1 MILRLPS
8 HSIRTKFLL
17 VGLAAVLL
25 SGSVSFFLAA
35 EQRRQLERQLRSSA
49 VNIANQTKFVMV
61 PLIAFDSRVEMKK
74 ALELLRTNPDFAYA
88 GVFDANGTALASV
101 GSAAPIRCDG
111 KSGQQL
117 VDGGGLLRV
126 STPIVDGGTTW
137 GCFQLGISEERS
149 QRDAKRLWTITILAS
164 LATILVTLASGAYLA
179 RSIAYP
185 VTRLAETVSRVER
198 GEWDTPI
205 DVSSGDEIGLLAS
218 GFRSMLQ
225 ELRRSK
231 SYVEDI
237 LHSMADSLV
246 VVDREGK
253 IRTANPA
260 TYSLLGYGEGKLL
273 GERIERITSGIDP
286 LNAPG
291 LQGEESSSGI
301 EIEYV
306 AQDGLKIPVLASVAR
321 MGGHSDTVICMA
333 QDLRERKRAERELLL
348 AKEAAESANREKS
361 AFLANMSHEIRTPL
375 NAIMGYSQ
383 LMLRDPHL
391 GSDAKEN
398 LNIINRSG
406 VNLLALIN
414 DILDMSKIE
423 AGQLGLNPAPF
434 DLLDLV
440 KDLELMFRLR
450 AETKSLKLDVDIS
463 PDCQRSIEADEGKLR
478 QVLINL
484 LGNAVKFTERGSIR
498 LRMRMTQRENRQ
510 LWLSAQV
517 EDTGLGIAAEEQ
529 TGLFRPFVQSQSGRN
544 LQGGTGLGLA
554 ISQQFI
560 RLMGGQITLVSEV
573 GKGST
578 FHFEV
583 PVRAADAE
591 FISKRMGTRRVTGL
605 QSTQPAPR
613 ILIVDDEPYNR
624 GWLTRLLKI
633 IGFSM
638 QEAENGAEAIRL
650 WQEWK
655 PDLILMDVRMP
666 VMDGLEATRRIR
678 QHPGG
683 TEIAIIALTASAL
696 NDDRHAIMQSG
707 VNDFLSKPCQE
718 DELLQ
723 KMQACLNITYLYD
736 DAAAPRNDSG
746 ANAGSGSKSAAIQD
760 LLQEMPPELAR
771 DLQLAIQNGD
781 KGRLDQLIEQVGEWD
796 VAISHALKDLADRY
810 EYDALT
816 RLLEGAGRR
825 ETMAGRKPC

>member
-1 MILRLPS
+1 MRHRLPL

-49 VNIANQTKFVMV
+49 VNIANQTTFVMV
-61 PLIAFDSRVEMKK
+61 PLIAFDSTEEIKK

-88 GVFDANGTALASV
+88 RVSGETGAPLASV
-101 GSAAPIRCDG
+101 GNSSPVRCDG

-126 STPIVDGGTTW
+126 STPIVDGGKTW
-137 GCFQLGISEERS
+137 GCLQLGISEARS
-149 QRDAKRLWTITILAS
+149 QRDAKRLWTITIIAS
-164 LATILVTLASGAYLA
+164 LLSILVTLASGAYLA

-185 VTRLAETVSRVER
+185 VTRLAEAVSRVQR

-205 DVSSGDEIGLLAS
+205 DVGSGDEVGLLA
-218 GFRSMLQ
+218 RSFQSMIQ
-225 ELRRSK
+225 ELKRSK

-260 TYSLLGYGEGKLL
+260 TYSLLGYSEGKLF
-273 GERIERITSGIDP
+273 GEPVERITSGIELLDAAR
-286 LNAPG
+286 LR
-291 LQGEESSSGI
+291 GEVSSSGI
-301 EIEYV
+301 EVEYV

-333 QDLRERKRAERELLL
+333 QDLRERKRAERELLS
-348 AKEAAESANREKS
+348 AKEAAESANRAKS

-383 LMLRDPHL
+383 LMLRDPDL
-391 GSDAKEN
+391 GPGAKEN

-406 VNLLALIN
+406 VHLLALIN

-423 AGQLGLNPAPF
+423 AGQVGLNPAPF

-440 KDLELMFRLR
+440 KDLEVMFRLR
-450 AETKSLKLDVDIS
+450 AETKGVKLEVDIC
-463 PDCQRSIEADEGKLR
+463 PDCQRSIESDMGKLR
-478 QVLINL
+478 QVLVNL

-498 LRMRMTQRENRQ
+498 LRMSMTQRENGQ

-560 RLMGGQITLVSEV
+560 RLMGGEIRLVSEA
-573 GKGST
+573 GTGST
-578 FHFEV
+578 FYFEV
-583 PVRAADAE
+583 PVLAVNGG
-591 FISKRMGTRRVTGL
+591 FVSKQMETRSVTGL
-605 QSTQPAPR
+605 ESAHPAPR
-613 ILIVDDEPYNR
+613 ILIVDDEPNNR

-638 QEAENGAEAIRL
+638 REAADGEEAIRV

-678 QHPGG
+678 QHEGG
-683 TEIAIIALTASAL
+683 AEPVIIALTASAMS
-696 NDDRHAIMQSG
+696 DDRRVVMQSG

-723 KMQACLNITYLYD
+723 KMQAHLKLSYLYD
-736 DAAAPRNDSG
+736 GTLYDGTEAPRNDSG
-746 ANAGSGSKSAAIQD
+746 AALGSDPISVPV
-760 LLQEMPPELAR
+760 QELPAELAG
-771 DLQLAIQNGD
+771 DLRLAIGNGD
-781 KGRLDQLIEQVGEWD
+781 KGRLDQLIEQVGERD
-796 VAISHALKDLADRY
+796 SALSLALKNLADRY

-816 RLLEGAGRR
+816 YLLEGAG
-825 ETMAGRKPC
+825 A

>member
-1 MILRLPS
+1 MMLRLPF

-35 EQRRQLERQLRSSA
+35 EQRRQLEQQLRSSA
-49 VNIANQTKFVMV
+49 VNIANQTKFVMA
-61 PLIAFDSRVEMKK
+61 PLIAFDSRDEMKK

-88 GVFDANGTALASV
+88 RVSDGTGTALASV
-101 GSAAPIRCDG
+101 GSAAPIRCDA
-111 KSGQQL
+111 KSGQQ
-117 VDGGGLLRV
+117 VADGGGLLRV

-137 GCFQLGISEERS
+137 GCFQLGISEARS

-164 LATILVTLASGAYLA
+164 LMTILVTLASGGYLA

-185 VTRLAETVSRVER
+185 VARLAEAVSRVEH
-198 GEWDTPI
+198 GEWDTQI
-205 DVSSGDEIGLLAS
+205 EVGSGDEVGQLARV
-218 GFRSMLQ
+218 FRSMIQ

-231 SYVEDI
+231 TYVEDI

-260 TYSLLGYGEGKLL
+260 TYSLLGYGEGTLL
-273 GERIERITSGIDP
+273 GERIERITSGIELLD
-286 LNAPG
+286 AAR

-301 EIEYV
+301 EVEYV
-306 AQDGLKIPVLASVAR
+306 AQNGVKIPVLASVAR

-333 QDLRERKRAERELLL
+333 QDLRERKRAERELLS
-348 AKEAAESANREKS
+348 AKEAAESSNRAKS

-383 LMLRDPHL
+383 LMLRDSDL
-391 GSDAKEN
+391 GWGAKEN

-406 VNLLALIN
+406 VHLLALIN

-423 AGQLGLNPAPF
+423 AGQVGLNPAPF
-434 DLLDLV
+434 DLPDLV
-440 KDLELMFRLR
+440 KDLEVMFRLR
-450 AETKSLKLDVDIS
+450 AETKGLKLDVDIS
-463 PDCQRSIEADEGKLR
+463 PDCRRSIESDMGKLR
-478 QVLINL
+478 QVLVNL

-498 LRMRMTQRENRQ
+498 LRMSMTQRENRE
-510 LWLSAQV
+510 LWLSARV
-517 EDTGLGIAAEEQ
+517 EDSGLGIAAEEQ

-560 RLMGGQITLVSEV
+560 RLMGGEIRLSSEV

-578 FHFEV
+578 FYFEV
-583 PVRAADAE
+583 PVQPADGG
-591 FISKRMGTRRVTGL
+591 FVSKQMETRRVTGL
-605 QSTQPAPR
+605 QSAQPAPR
-613 ILIVDDEPYNR
+613 ILIVDDEPNNR

-638 QEAENGAEAIRL
+638 REAEDGAAAIRV

-655 PDLILMDVRMP
+655 PDLILMDMHMP
-666 VMDGLEATRRIR
+666 VMDGVEATRRIR

-683 TEIAIIALTASAL
+683 TETAIIALTASAM
-696 NDDRHAIMQSG
+696 DEDRRAIMQSG
-707 VNDFLSKPCQE
+707 VNDFVSKPCQE
-718 DELLQ
+718 HELLQ
-723 KMQACLNITYLYD
+723 KMQACLNLSYLYD
-736 DAAAPRNDSG
+736 GTEAPRNDSG
-746 ANAGSGSKSAAIQD
+746 AALGSDPKSAAIED
-760 LLQEMPPELAR
+760 LLQELPPDFAR

-781 KGRLDQLIEQVGEWD
+781 KGRLDQLIEQVGERD
-796 VAISHALKDLADRY
+796 VAVSNALKDLADRY
-810 EYDALT
+810 EYDALS
-816 RLLEGAGRR
+816 RLLEGAVRR
-825 ETMAGRKPC
+825 ETTAGGRPR